1 MPTPKIDQNYIET
14 ALPELK
20 NYLLSDILFY
30 PLMGQLP
37 RLTIG
42 GLLLAQRRLWAGNL
56 GTHLDPKLAT
66 LRDKWRAAWEKKS
79 ARELDARL
87 TLWRNYLNDYRA
99 DPENYAADYKHEV
112 RWRVIIELL
121 LAEVDQI
128 PAEIIA
134 LDELLRVKFIK
145 GKFLWDKNLQSQF
158 AQDKFWFLYGKLPG

>member
-42 GLLLAQRRLWAGNL
+42 GLLLAQRRLRAGNL
-56 GTHLDPKLAT
+56 GTHLDLKLAT

-79 ARELDARL
+79 AQEMDARL
-87 TLWRNYLNDYRA
+87 TLWRNYLSDYRT
-99 DPENYAADYKHEV
+99 DPENYATDYRHEV
-112 RWRVIIELL
+112 RWRVMLELL
-121 LAEVDQI
+121 AKEVDQI
-128 PAEIIA
+128 PTEIGV
-134 LDELLRVKFIK
+134 LDELLHVKFIK
-145 GKFLWDKNLQSQF
+145 GKFLWDKNLQNQF
-158 AQDKFWFLYGKLPG
+158 AQDKFWFLYGKLLG